1 MKILSLVSNA
11 FLKTAMTLA
20 DTALSYRLFY
30 ILRLLYM
37 VKQAIFKR
45 NLMLAQELNLIKI

>member
-1 MKILSLVSNA
+1 LKILSLVSNA
-11 FLKTAMTLA
+11 FLKTAMTPT

-30 ILRLLYM
+30 ILRPLYI

-45 NLMLAQELNLIKI
+45 NLILAQELNLIKI

>member
-1 MKILSLVSNA
+1 LKALNSVSNA

-30 ILRLLYM
+30 ILRLLYILAW

-45 NLMLAQELNLIKI
+45 NLMLA

>member
-1 MKILSLVSNA
+1 
-11 FLKTAMTLA
+11 MTLA

-37 VKQAIFKR
+37 LAWVKQAIFKR
-45 NLMLAQELNLIKI
+45 NLILAQELNLIKI